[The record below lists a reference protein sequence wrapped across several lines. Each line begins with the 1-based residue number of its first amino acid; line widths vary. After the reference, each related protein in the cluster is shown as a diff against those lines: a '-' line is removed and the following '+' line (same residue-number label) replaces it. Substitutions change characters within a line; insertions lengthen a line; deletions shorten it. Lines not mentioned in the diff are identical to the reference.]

1 MKSITEIIKEFEQPC
16 SCGREHRTAV
26 QDVQIGSGLVK
37 KVGEILK
44 KNGFPKDI
52 LLVAD
57 KNTLAA
63 AKGIEESL
71 RTFRSNTKYTKK
83 SGLPVWSMSRS
94 LKVLYA
100 AEI

>member
-1 MKSITEIIKEFEQPC
+1 MIEMNSIMEIIKEFEKPC
-16 SCGREHRTAV
+16 SCGREHRTSV

-57 KNTLAA
+57 KNILRGFVLKFEDAA
-63 AKGIEESL
+63 LTGCSE
-71 RTFRSNTKYTKK
+71 K
-83 SGLPVWSMSRS
+83 SSRFERDKFTGYFLHHS
-94 LKVLYA
+94 LKP
-100 AEI
+100 